1 MMSLSNV
8 SMYVAKGKIK
18 AVIGPNGAGKTTLFN
33 VISGAL
39 SPNKGEIIFEDKII
53 NELPSYKRTQLGI
66 GRTFQT
72 VKLFKQMSVMENVM
86 VGRHC
91 RTKSEFFSSG
101 FRLPKS
107 KIEEKKIAE
116 RADAE
121 LDFVGAYETRS
132 QAAGSLPIGLQKS
145 VEVARA
151 LATDPKLLLLDEPAG
166 GLNDKETAHFSELI
180 KKIQERE
187 ITIILVEHDM
197 KLVMN
202 ISDEIA
208 VLNYGEKIAEGV
220 PEIIKNDKRVIEA
233 YLG

>member
-1 MMSLSNV
+1 MH
-8 SMYVAKGKIK
+8 VAKGEIK

-39 SPNKGEIIFEDKII
+39 HPSKGNIIFEDKII
-53 NELPSYKRTQLGI
+53 NDLPSYKRTQLGI
-66 GRTFQT
+66 GRTFQK
-72 VKLFKQMSVMENVM
+72 VKLFKQMSVRENVM

-91 RTKSEFFSSG
+91 RTKSGFFDSG
-101 FRLPKS
+101 FRLPKTR
-107 KIEEKKIAE
+107 IEERKIAE

-166 GLNDKETAHFSELI
+166 GLNDKETEQFSDLI
-180 KKIQERE
+180 KKIQQRG
-187 ITIILVEHDM
+187 ITILLVEHDM
-197 KLVMN
+197 KLVME
-202 ISDEIA
+202 IADTIA
-208 VLNYGEKIAEGV
+208 VLNYGEKMADGM
-220 PEIIKNDKRVIEA
+220 PEEIKNDKKVIEA

>member
-1 MMSLSNV
+1 MSLSSV
-8 SMYVAKGKIK
+8 SMYVEKGKIK

-39 SPNKGEIIFEDKII
+39 CPNKGKIIFEDKII
-53 NELPSYKRTQLGI
+53 NDLPSYKRTYLGI

-72 VKLFKQMSVMENVM
+72 VKLFKQMSVRENVM

-91 RTKSEFFSSG
+91 RTKSGFFSSG
-101 FRLPKS
+101 FRLPKT
-107 KIEEKKIAE
+107 KIEERKIAE

-132 QAAGSLPIGLQKS
+132 QTAGSLPIGLQKS

-180 KKIQERE
+180 KKIQERD

-208 VLNYGEKIAEGV
+208 VLNYGEKIAEGI